1 MFVVPLNS
9 YFWLAMLL
17 YQRLM
22 FKIAHI
28 KSFDFDIRDKSG
40 RHLVT
45 LSLSTPTPGVFL

>member
-17 YQRLM
+17 YQRLL
-22 FKIAHI
+22 FKITHV
-28 KSFDFDIRDKSG
+28 KSFDFCIRKISG

-45 LSLSTPTPGVFL
+45 LSPSTPTPGVFL